1 MIVGVVVVAS
11 LVVGFMAGLLTFKRS
26 EQWCRE
32 HGTTKACLLCERPLP
47 QAAPPIKRHTV

>member
-1 MIVGVVVVAS
+1 MIVGVAVVAS

-26 EQWCRE
+26 EQWCPE
-32 HGTTKACLLCERPLP
+32 HGTTKACLLCERPQP